1 MTLEEGETRLS
12 LVPPLVEVTSTDGR
26 VARGQRTR
34 QRLAEALVELLH
46 AGDADPTAKAV
57 AEQAGVSLRLV
68 FHHFTD
74 MDDLYGSV
82 VTLALEQQR
91 VAIHPI
97 AADLSLDDRI
107 QETVEQRSR
116 FFEEVSPVRRAA
128 LRRCIGSGEVMATL
142 AVSNAWLMDDLAA
155 TFAPE
160 LHSSGNGESVLLV
173 ALDAV
178 SSWEAWD
185 RLRHG
190 SGLALDVA
198 ACVMTRTLDA
208 LLHSN

>member
-1 MTLEEGETRLS
+1 MTLEEDTTRLS

-46 AGDADPTAKAV
+46 EGDADPTAKAV
-57 AEQAGVSLRLV
+57 AERAGVSLRLV

-91 VAIHPI
+91 VALHPI
-97 AADLSLDDRI
+97 AADLPLDDRI
-107 QETVEQRSR
+107 HETLQQRSE
-116 FFEEVSPVRRAA
+116 FFEDVSPVRRAA
-128 LRRCIGSGEVMATL
+128 LRRCVGSGEVMATL
-142 AVSNAWLMDDLAA
+142 AVSNTWLMHDLAA

-160 LHSSGNGESVLLV
+160 LRSSGDDNSMLLV
-173 ALDAV
+173 ALDAAT
-178 SSWEAWD
+178 SWEAWD
-185 RLRHG
+185 RLRHV
-190 SGLALDVA
+190 SGHSMEVA
-198 ACVMTRTLDA
+198 TSAMLRTVDA
-208 LLHSN
+208 LFRST

>member
-1 MTLEEGETRLS
+1 MTLEEDEARLS

-34 QRLAEALVELLH
+34 QRLAEALVELLQ
-46 AGDADPTAKAV
+46 ADDADPTAKAV
-57 AEQAGVSLRLV
+57 AERAGVSLRLV

-91 VAIHPI
+91 MSLHPV
-97 AADLSLDDRI
+97 AADLSLADRI
-107 QETVEQRSR
+107 HETVQQRST

-128 LRRCIGSGEVMATL
+128 LRRCIGSGEVMGTL
-142 AVSNAWLMDDLAA
+142 AVSNTWLMDDLAA

-160 LHSSGNGESVLLV
+160 LRSAGDDSVLLP
-173 ALDAV
+173 ALDAAA
-178 SSWEAWD
+178 SWEAWD

-190 SGLALDVA
+190 SGYELDVA
-198 ACVMTRTLDA
+198 TGVMTHTIDA
-208 LLHSN
+208 LLHSV